1 MRFKFLVLSAFL
13 TASLSSYGSPVYET
27 SASQESRV
35 ELNVAEISNSISK
48 RLVRKMTNSS
58 VRVSSGD
65 GSYGTGTYFRHRS
78 NRFVLTARHVVE
90 GSSEIFIEVN
100 PLNRVPAEIV
110 YVSENR
116 DIAILICD
124 DIPGK
129 KPMRFRERRSTSRGL
144 NLFYSGY
151 PSRHDL
157 LTIAGTIA
165 GYENWGEQKII
176 MYSYAWPG
184 ASGSAVFDDRGR
196 LVGVLIAVD
205 VARMTI
211 HPHPS
216 YRIVEDIVWVEPTL
230 DVEILDIINSIN

>member
-1 MRFKFLVLSAFL
+1 
-13 TASLSSYGSPVYET
+13 
-27 SASQESRV
+27 
-35 ELNVAEISNSISK
+35 
-48 RLVRKMTNSS
+48 MTNSA

-65 GSYGTGTYFRHRS
+65 GSYGTRTYFRHRS

-157 LTIAGTIA
+157 LTITGTIA

-176 MYSYAWPG
+176 MHSYAWPG

-205 VARMTI
+205 VARMSI

>member
-1 MRFKFLVLSAFL
+1 
-13 TASLSSYGSPVYET
+13 
-27 SASQESRV
+27 
-35 ELNVAEISNSISK
+35 
-48 RLVRKMTNSS
+48 MTNSS

-176 MYSYAWPG
+176 MHSYAWPG